1 MTSNFE
7 PRINFHL
14 HLGLLRYSW
23 LTEPF
28 HALPFSTR
36 LSSFEQFSKAAS
48 TVAIVPGTLSKTG
61 RGTGMSLSLQ
71 WKPLELLRCRLQIST
86 FLSY

>member
-1 MTSNFE
+1 MTSNFQ

-14 HLGLLRYSW
+14 NLGLFRCSW

-28 HALPFSTR
+28 HALPFSIR

-48 TVAIVPGTLSKTG
+48 TIPIVPGTLSMTG

-71 WKPLELLRCRLQIST
+71 WKPLELL
-86 FLSY
+86 